1 MGFGRR
7 TSGGLKIKVTKK
19 PVLLMASVP
28 ASCWQM
34 LNKEGPGAA
43 RSK

>member
-1 MGFGRR
+1 MSFDCRM
-7 TSGGLKIKVTKK
+7 SGGLKIKITKK
-19 PVLLMASVP
+19 PVLLMASSP
-28 ASCWQM
+28 ASCCQM